1 MIFDFDPEKNKLL
14 KEARDISFEEVIE
27 EIENGDNV
35 LDMISHSN
43 TLKYPNQFIFIIR
56 MKWYIYSVPFVKDNN
71 RIFLKTIFPDRRLLK
86 KYNFN
91 S

>member
-14 KEARDISFEEVIE
+14 KETRDISFEEVIE

-35 LDMISHSN
+35 LDIVPHFN
-43 TLKYPNQFIFIIR
+43 IEKYPHQNIFII
-56 MKWYIYSVPFVKDNN
+56 KINNYVYYVPFVENN
-71 RIFLKTIFPDRRLLK
+71 NKCFLKNIIPSRKLNKF
-86 KYNFN
+86 YN

>member
-1 MIFDFDPEKNKLL
+1 MIFDFDPEKNRLL
-14 KEARDISFEEVIE
+14 QETRDISFEEVIE
-27 EIENGDNV
+27 EIENGENI

-43 TLKYPNQFIFIIR
+43 TLKYPNQFIFIIK

-71 RIFLKTIFPDRRLLK
+71 KIFLKTIFPDRRLLK